1 MQKTRLNWIDVAKGI
16 LILMVVYGHIYWVLS
31 KILFIKNVALE
42 DYGNIQNIWIAFYM
56 PAFFMLTGYV
66 SSFKKPFLPFLRKQ
80 LKTLI
85 LPAISLFAL
94 SQILTFLFYDG
105 NFSLGIIGAIKGQG
119 FWFLYALFVAKILYY
134 FIDKI
139 KTPKVHAIFV
149 VVLYL
154 IGILLENFNVLE
166 FWSYQHAFLL
176 LPSLAFGCWMK
187 KVEKWNSLVIVSVL
201 IYIATLLYYLL
212 FQYKIPRVTGGIFLP
227 ITACLPYLLLSTCG
241 TIFYL
246 WCVSSQKKAID

>member
-1 MQKTRLNWIDVAKGI
+1 MQKTRLNYIDVAKGI
-16 LILMVVYGHIYWVLS
+16 LILMVVYGHVYWVLS
-31 KILFIKNVALE
+31 KILLIKNVALE

-85 LPAISLFAL
+85 LPAISLFVL
-94 SQILTFLFYDG
+94 SQILTFLFYDR

-139 KTPKVHAIFV
+139 THMLGIFV
-149 VVLYL
+149 VL
-154 IGILLENFNVLE
+154 
-166 FWSYQHAFLL
+166 
-176 LPSLAFGCWMK
+176 
-187 KVEKWNSLVIVSVL
+187 
-201 IYIATLLYYLL
+201 
-212 FQYKIPRVTGGIFLP
+212 
-227 ITACLPYLLLSTCG
+227 TC
-241 TIFYL
+241 
-246 WCVSSQKKAID
+246 